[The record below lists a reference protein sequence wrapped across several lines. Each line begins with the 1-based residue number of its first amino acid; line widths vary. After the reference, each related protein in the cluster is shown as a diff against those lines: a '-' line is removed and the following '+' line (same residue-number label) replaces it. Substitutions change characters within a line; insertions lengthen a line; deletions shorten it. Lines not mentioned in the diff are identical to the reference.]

1 MIILKNVYL
10 FNSFTSIIILISFI
24 MTIKIDN
31 ASRLPQNINTDY
43 FMNSLP
49 YIYLILICLI
59 ALIIFN
65 LYKIISTKNN

>member
-1 MIILKNVYL
+1 MRILKNGYL